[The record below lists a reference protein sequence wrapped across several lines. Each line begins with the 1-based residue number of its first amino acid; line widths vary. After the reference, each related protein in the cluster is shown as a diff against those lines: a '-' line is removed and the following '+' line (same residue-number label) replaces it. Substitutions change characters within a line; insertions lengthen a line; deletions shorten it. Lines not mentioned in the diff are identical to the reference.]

1 MTVGQTAGALVLP
14 MLARH
19 EDRRKLLMLALA
31 LQLFGF
37 CGFIWLPQQWPLL
50 WAVSCGVGLGGAF
63 PLCLVL
69 ALDHSPQ
76 PAVARSAGGVYAGRR
91 FYYRRVIAMA
101 FGAAAQPERKLPAG
115 LGIPAIC
122 VFILMALTLRFVP
135 RTLSASVA
143 RADDNR
149 PLTSSL
155 QGCRR

>member
-1 MTVGQTAGALVLP
+1 MQLGHSAQFSGTLLALMTVGQTAGALALP

-37 CGFIWLPQQWPLL
+37 SGFIWWPQQWPLL

-76 PAVARSAGGVYAGRR
+76 PAVAARLVAFMQGIG

-101 FGAAAQPERKLPAG
+101 FRGCCAA
-115 LGIPAIC
+115 
-122 VFILMALTLRFVP
+122 
-135 RTLSASVA
+135 
-143 RADDNR
+143 
-149 PLTSSL
+149 
-155 QGCRR
+155 